1 MRISGKLPL
10 ISLHPKCVYGLYRD
24 IFGIRQP
31 RCYVIYFRDGGSV
44 VSAIENPS
52 IYIGKFRSKRV
63 AKHGETLKA
72 DRRMQVWGEDLLI
85 GLTSGI
91 EIDGAIYLL
100 VYVFNSVE
108 SS

>member
-1 MRISGKLPL
+1 MSTWKLLVGSQGVESPGTQTTSIWRLGWESVNLPL
-10 ISLHPKCVYGLYRD
+10 ISPHTKYVYGLYRD

-72 DRRMQVWGEDLLI
+72 DRRM
-85 GLTSGI
+85 
-91 EIDGAIYLL
+91 
-100 VYVFNSVE
+100 
-108 SS
+108 